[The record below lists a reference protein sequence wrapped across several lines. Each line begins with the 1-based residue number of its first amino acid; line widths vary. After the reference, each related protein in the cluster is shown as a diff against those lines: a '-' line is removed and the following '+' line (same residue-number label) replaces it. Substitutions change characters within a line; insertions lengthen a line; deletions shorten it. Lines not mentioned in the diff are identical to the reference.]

1 MQNTHEHAEF
11 FKNRK
16 AQRLFGILQQP
27 QQQSDSKPGIV
38 FCHPIS
44 WEKQYSYRAYTQ
56 FSRYLGKA
64 GYPTVR
70 FDAYGFGDSDGD
82 LVEATIQS
90 QVEDTLDAIEWLRE
104 SAGCTRFILVG
115 VRLGAAIAALT
126 AREASNVEGL
136 AMVSPVINGESYW
149 KEWLRITRLGRMT
162 LGQTLFKTKDL
173 IAQLE
178 REGAIEIDGELVS
191 KELVKELKTID
202 LASQLDNFEGRC
214 FLSELTWGGS
224 DRTNFDALVGVLNA
238 RGTPVA
244 AEFKEQKEF
253 WVLKSRYEGYLPHDL
268 YKRTAAWL
276 EELPQ

>member
-1 MQNTHEHAEF
+1 LQTTHEHAEF

-16 AQRLFGILQQP
+16 NNKLFGILHRPKQQADP
-27 QQQSDSKPGIV
+27 NLGIV
-38 FCHPIS
+38 FCHPVS
-44 WEKQYSYRAYTQ
+44 WEKQYSYRAYSQ
-56 FSRYLGKA
+56 FSRYLGNA
-64 GYPTVR
+64 GYTSVR

-90 QVEDTLDAIEWLRE
+90 QIEDTLDAIEWFRK
-104 SAGCTRFILVG
+104 STGCTRYILVG
-115 VRLGAAIAALT
+115 VRLGAAIAALV

-136 AMVSPVINGESYW
+136 AMVSPVVNGESYW

-162 LGQTLFKTKDL
+162 LGQTMFKTKDL

-191 KELVKELKTID
+191 QKLVGELRNID
-202 LASQLDNFEGRC
+202 LANQLADFNGSC

-224 DRTNFDALVGVLNA
+224 DRQHFDALVGVLNE
-238 RGTPVA
+238 RGTPVS

-268 YKRTAAWL
+268 YRRTAAWL
-276 EELPQ
+276 KELPQ